1 MVENSGSA
9 AQHAITGKKDT
20 ATVEDSNGLM
30 FQLYGIGKFLC
41 PIGTIFFFFI
51 GCKHI
56 TETNIS
62 DAKIEFCNTVIL
74 VKTGPELKKSL
85 PT

>member
-1 MVENSGSA
+1 MENSGSA

-41 PIGTIFFFFI
+41 PIGTIFFFI

-62 DAKIEFCNTVIL
+62 DAKIEFCNTVKS
-74 VKTGPELKKSL
+74 VKTGPALTKKSL